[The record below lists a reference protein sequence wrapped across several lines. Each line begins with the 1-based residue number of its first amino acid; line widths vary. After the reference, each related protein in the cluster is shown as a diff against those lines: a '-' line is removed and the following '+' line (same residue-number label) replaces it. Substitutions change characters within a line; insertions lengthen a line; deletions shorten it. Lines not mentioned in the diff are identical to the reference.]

1 MFQQFICGSVQQ
13 NLYELKENI
22 QIPFKIVLISHIIYK
37 TFAIISYVN
46 WEHISGF
53 VDLQPI
59 LLTNAIP
66 PTDHLFNIFFFW
78 GGGRVRGL
86 LLRHAYYTGKGQC
99 HKVFTPNFFISIN

>member
-1 MFQQFICGSVQQ
+1 MGLFNKI
-13 NLYELKENI
+13 YEGKYTNSFENSI
-22 QIPFKIVLISHIIYK
+22 DIAYK

-66 PTDHLFNIFFFW
+66 PTDHLFNIFFFFW
-78 GGGRVRGL
+78 GGGRVRGP
-86 LLRHAYYTGKGQC
+86 LLRHVYYTGKGQC
-99 HKVFTPNFFISIN
+99 HKICIPIFLFR